1 MNKKSWESAMQS
13 LDTATTAMQQL
24 PNAPETIRLLVLD
37 LDGTVVGDSNQIKP
51 IVKQAIAAAQARGVQ
66 VAIATGR
73 MFRSALR
80 FHQDL
85 GLTLPLMTYQGALI
99 KDPAT
104 DRLHRHLSVPH
115 DLAIQLLDYL
125 EQSDLDQQLSI
136 HCYRDDRLYVR
147 TLTPESIEYAKRSNI
162 EAIPVGDLR
171 SLVQQGEPTK
181 ILALSEDTALID
193 QLWRSLSQR
202 YTPDQL
208 YFTKSVPTFL
218 EATHPLANKGTAVHY
233 LAEEVLGLG
242 AGNVMAIGD
251 NFNDLE
257 MIQYAGVGVAM
268 GTAPDAVKA
277 AATWVA
283 PDVEADGAAA
293 AIEQFI
299 LA

>member
-1 MNKKSWESAMQS
+1 MQ
-13 LDTATTAMQQL
+13 LDTATTASLRQPLDM
-24 PNAPETIRLLVLD
+24 PETIRLLVVD
-37 LDGTVVGDSNQIKP
+37 LDGTVVGDSNQINP
-51 IVKQAIAAAQARGVQ
+51 VVKQAIAAAQARGVQ

-104 DRLHRHLSVPH
+104 GQLHRNLTVPQ
-115 DLAIQLLDYL
+115 DLALQILDYL
-125 EQSDLDQQLSI
+125 EQGDLQQQLSL

-147 TLTPESIEYAKRSNI
+147 TLTPGSIDYAKRSNI

-193 QLWRSLSQR
+193 QLWRALSQA

-218 EATHPLANKGTAVHY
+218 EATHPSANKGAAVHY
-233 LAEEVLGLG
+233 MAELLGLG

-257 MIQYAGVGVAM
+257 MIQYAGVGIAM

-283 PDVEADGAAA
+283 PDVESDGVAA

-299 LA
+299 LV

>member
-1 MNKKSWESAMQS
+1 MQS
-13 LDTATTAMQQL
+13 DTATTASLRQPL
-24 PNAPETIRLLVLD
+24 DPPETIRLLVVD
-37 LDGTVVGDSNQIKP
+37 LDGTVVGDSNQINP
-51 IVKQAIAAAQARGVQ
+51 VVKQAIAAAQARGVQ

-104 DRLHRHLSVPH
+104 GQLHRDLTVPQ
-115 DLAIQLLDYL
+115 DLAIQVLDYL
-125 EQSDLDQQLSI
+125 EKIDLQQQLSI

-147 TLTPESIEYAKRSNI
+147 TLTPGSIEYAKRSNI

-193 QLWRSLSQR
+193 QLWRSLSQA

-218 EATHPLANKGTAVHY
+218 EATHPSANKGAAVHY
-233 LAEEVLGLG
+233 MAETLGLG

-257 MIQYAGVGVAM
+257 MIQYAGVGIAM

-283 PDVEADGAAA
+283 PDVESDGVAA

-299 LA
+299 LV